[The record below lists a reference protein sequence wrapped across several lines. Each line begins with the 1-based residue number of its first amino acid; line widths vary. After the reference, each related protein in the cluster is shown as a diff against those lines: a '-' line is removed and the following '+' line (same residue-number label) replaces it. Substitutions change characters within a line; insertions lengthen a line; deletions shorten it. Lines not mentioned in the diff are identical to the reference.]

1 MIAWYWVSPLETQNE
16 NGAAKQTPI
25 GIVEGQKKKPTMVQD
40 KITKWEAKDG
50 KYVVCIILN
59 LIYNVV
65 LHASFA
71 INSEEAFNHLI
82 NLNESECGKP
92 NYT

>member
-1 MIAWYWVSPLETQNE
+1 MLLLNKLLLGSWKAGRRSLPWSRIKSLSGKLN
-16 NGAAKQTPI
+16 
-25 GIVEGQKKKPTMVQD
+25 MVNLLL
-40 KITKWEAKDG
+40 AF
-50 KYVVCIILN
+50 LN
-59 LIYNVV
+59 LSYNVV

-82 NLNESECGKP
+82 NLNESEYGKP

>member
-16 NGAAKQTPI
+16 NGAAEQNPI
-25 GIVEGQKKKPTMVQD
+25 EKVEGWEKKSTMVQD

-50 KYVVCIILN
+50 KFVACIILN
-59 LIYNVV
+59 LSYNVV

-71 INSEEAFNHLI
+71 ITLEEDFNHLI
-82 NLNESECGKP
+82 NLNESQYGKP